1 MMVSLE
7 GRSRDDLMKLNE
19 IGFMCRWHIEWIC
32 YYYYKMCSIYSS
44 TLLHNLLILRDNS
57 TVVNYIAK
65 QEIIHFLTMCFGKC
79 WLGVLTKTFCH
90 QRLIMEKQNN
100 QIANTLFKI
109 MVRLRVA
116 TCSAKFEAPFYDIR
130 DVNNIQWRTKVRNL
144 IVSI

>member
-1 MMVSLE
+1 
-7 GRSRDDLMKLNE
+7 MKLGSCAGGILNE
-19 IGFMCRWHIEWIC
+19 SAIITIRCVVYIQALC
-32 YYYYKMCSIYSS
+32 YIIYWSKE
-44 TLLHNLLILRDNS
+44 TIAQ
-57 TVVNYIAK
+57 VNYIAK

>member
-1 MMVSLE
+1 M
-7 GRSRDDLMKLNE
+7 
-19 IGFMCRWHIEWIC
+19 
-32 YYYYKMCSIYSS
+32 
-44 TLLHNLLILRDNS
+44 
-57 TVVNYIAK
+57 VNYIAK

-144 IVSI
+144 IVSIETISRCNSIPMMWRSVIKSKNSWRRGLIDYKSRTAWYYLYYNRDIFRI